1 LETISEKRA
10 SGETST
16 TGSEPREPRA
26 AFVAPRISYIRPQ
39 LTRHGNLA
47 DVTAGFFGSF
57 SP

>member
-1 LETISEKRA
+1 M
-10 SGETST
+10 
-16 TGSEPREPRA
+16 
-26 AFVAPRISYIRPQ
+26 APRISYIRPQ

>member
-1 LETISEKRA
+1 MEQLSETLT
-10 SGETST
+10 SGEAST
-16 TGSEPREPRA
+16 TGSEPREPGA

-47 DVTAGFFGSF
+47 DVTAGFFGNF